1 MRATLLAKEDTAS
14 KQIDEMEEYLGLLWA
29 KRALIQ
35 VRVSEADEQLGMVR
49 DTLDS
54 DGIAEISESDDE
66 SSVLSPPCSSEF
78 LRVESDS
85 ASESSATS
93 LDISNGPCK
102 NHTDGTVSNGITSM
116 SPHINGLDG
125 V

>member
-1 MRATLLAKEDTAS
+1 
-14 KQIDEMEEYLGLLWA
+14 MEEYLGLLRA

-49 DTLDS
+49 DALDS
-54 DGIAEISESDDE
+54 VGIAEISQSDDD
-66 SSVLSPPCSSEF
+66 SSVSSPPHSSEF

-93 LDISNGPCK
+93 LNISNGPCK
-102 NHTDGTVSNGITSM
+102 NHTNDTAPNGISSM